1 MSGSVMKFPKLLLSL
16 NLNEVQDSQTFKKW
30 KFQCSSGL
38 KPMKGETD
46 KTIKK
51 TWYLKIITLFKTGT
65 AKDVYPCLVL

>member
-46 KTIKK
+46 KTINKEDLIFENNYFIQD
-51 TWYLKIITLFKTGT
+51 W
-65 AKDVYPCLVL
+65 DS